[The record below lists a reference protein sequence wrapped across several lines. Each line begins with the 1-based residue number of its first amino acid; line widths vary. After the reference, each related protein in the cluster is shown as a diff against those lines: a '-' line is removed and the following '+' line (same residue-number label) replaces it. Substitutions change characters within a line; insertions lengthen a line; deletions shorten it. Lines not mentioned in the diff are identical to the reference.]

1 MISIPS
7 KIMEH
12 INEMQT
18 KNSRSFNLNIK
29 DLIQG
34 KKNIQQVKKK
44 VLYNEKGC
52 NPVKVLR
59 V

>member
-1 MISIPS
+1 
-7 KIMEH
+7 MEH

-34 KKNIQQVKKK
+34 KKRYLTSQKKK
-44 VLYNEKGC
+44 VLYNENGC

-59 V
+59 VD

>member
-1 MISIPS
+1 
-7 KIMEH
+7 MEH
-12 INEMQT
+12 VNEMQT

>member
-1 MISIPS
+1 
-7 KIMEH
+7 MEH

-34 KKNIQQVKKK
+34 KKRYLTSQKKRFCIK
-44 VLYNEKGC
+44 KMGATQ
-52 NPVKVLR
+52 
-59 V
+59 